1 MTDIVKKN
9 NQDRCLPWVNDNET
23 TPLKANTIVVII
35 RILVWTFT
43 FGFDKTYN
51 MAANP
56 NQARVVK
63 AQANI
68 KTRLVNQSLPSNLGK
83 SSRRN
88 KRINMYFP
96 LERNG

>member
-1 MTDIVKKN
+1 
-9 NQDRCLPWVNDNET
+9 
-23 TPLKANTIVVII
+23 
-35 RILVWTFT
+35 
-43 FGFDKTYN
+43 
-51 MAANP
+51 
-56 NQARVVK
+56 VVK